1 MTKQEFLA
9 MSLPYCVCTIDRCDF
24 ENNDFDEI
32 VIYNGIWY
40 SDEYQTNNNT
50 EMLPIL
56 RPLTDLTKPI
66 KQNGEV
72 FIPILKL
79 GWSYS
84 IIGWSKSNIIAA
96 TKNLTLTDASKL
108 ISWHFDIAGL
118 IEKGEAIDVNKL
130 NNNLYK

>member
-9 MSLPYCVCTIDRCDF
+9 MSLPYKLIMYYGENYPCVELLPMHFDCKVRLL
-24 ENNDFDEI
+24 NDC
-32 VIYNGIWY
+32 GK
-40 SDEYQTNNNT
+40 
-50 EMLPIL
+50 PIL
-56 RPLTDLTKPI
+56 HPLTDLTKPI

-72 FIPILKL
+72 FVPILKL

-96 TKNLTLTDASKL
+96 TKNLTLTDALKL

-118 IEKGEAIDVNKL
+118 IEKGEAIDVNTL
-130 NNNLYK
+130 ETNPYK